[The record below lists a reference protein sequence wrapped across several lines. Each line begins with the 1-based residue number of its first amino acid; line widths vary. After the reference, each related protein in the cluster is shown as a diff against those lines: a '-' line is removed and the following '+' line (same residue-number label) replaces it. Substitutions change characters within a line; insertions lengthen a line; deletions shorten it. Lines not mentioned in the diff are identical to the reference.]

1 MSSRSASLRNVPP
14 MPAFSA
20 SATRA
25 MSRYAVGSAATAF
38 FALLGVGLEVPAG
51 RFSGVS
57 VVLPPLAAASCSLA
71 SEASAFFCFLVS
83 LLALAAPPFLA
94 LLAACFFA
102 FAAAFFLV
110 LAFSSLTF
118 AFLYSLQALVM
129 SLNLAASA
137 WARSMYGAFCSGVSA
152 SQVLP
157 AARAISSKV
166 GSAVP
171 SATSFARTSLRLSQS
186 QMEYEPLG
194 FLGPAR
200 RLRFFSILF
209 LAASLF
215 AEADILLARL
225 AAFLSLIDAAGM
237 APSAISLLYCT
248 ISSCAFPLYVALLSS
263 SSSFHLAA
271 NAVAI
276 LAPPQPSPSS
286 FTTWLR
292 ISSRNNQ

>member
-1 MSSRSASLRNVPP
+1 MSSRSASLRNVPA

-38 FALLGVGLEVPAG
+38 FALLGVGLEVLAV
-51 RFSGVS
+51 RFRGVS
-57 VVLPPLAAASCSLA
+57 AVLPLAAASGSLA
-71 SEASAFFCFLVS
+71 SEASAFSCFLVS

-102 FAAAFFLV
+102 FAAAFLV
-110 LAFSSLTF
+110 LALASLTF

-171 SATSFARTSLRLSQS
+171 SATSLARTSLRLSQS

-209 LAASLF
+209 LAANFF
-215 AEADILLARL
+215 AEADFLSAAL
-225 AAFLSLIDAAGM
+225 AAFLALRDAAGM